1 MMYTTFLSIIK
12 CVSPLMIVLQTQG
25 TSVNF
30 VVKRSRIFGS
40 LDTGDLGNLWLKPC
54 PGTEELCHLLISE
67 NKA

>member
-1 MMYTTFLSIIK
+1 ML
-12 CVSPLMIVLQTQG
+12 IVLQTQE

-40 LDTGDLGNLWLKPC
+40 LETQDQGNLWLKPC